1 MLNSQLTF
9 IALRS
14 NALFYYW
21 YNYTNYIHFV
31 RSACADDKKKE
42 RPNRFAVVVFDE
54 EDGVEVVPTE
64 WLNDDEAMCRWPND
78 NVRGLYNLVRKSVP
92 IDDSNSTWYSC
103 RILYKSGES
112 SCIQVA
118 SHASTC
124 PMYTLAVTSFH
135 VYTCMSIVATYQDA
149 DEKAERGME
158 TSQVIDSDAARD
170 ADAEG
175 GRGKRNKT

>member
-1 MLNSQLTF
+1 M
-9 IALRS
+9 
-14 NALFYYW
+14 
-21 YNYTNYIHFV
+21 NYIHFV

-124 PMYTLAVTSFH
+124 PDY
-135 VYTCMSIVATYQDA
+135 VYTC
-149 DEKAERGME
+149 
-158 TSQVIDSDAARD
+158 SDFIPCLHMHVD
-170 ADAEG
+170 CSYLP
-175 GRGKRNKT
+175 GRR

>member
-1 MLNSQLTF
+1 M
-9 IALRS
+9 
-14 NALFYYW
+14 
-21 YNYTNYIHFV
+21 NYIHFV

-112 SCIQVA
+112 SCILVT

-124 PMYTLAVTSFH
+124 PDY
-135 VYTCMSIVATYQDA
+135 VYTC
-149 DEKAERGME
+149 
-158 TSQVIDSDAARD
+158 SDFIPCLHMHVD
-170 ADAEG
+170 CSYLP
-175 GRGKRNKT
+175 GRR

>member
-112 SCIQVA
+112 SCILVT
-118 SHASTC
+118 SHASTF
-124 PMYTLAVTSFH
+124 PDY
-135 VYTCMSIVATYQDA
+135 VYTC
-149 DEKAERGME
+149 
-158 TSQVIDSDAARD
+158 SDFIPCLHMHVD
-170 ADAEG
+170 CSYLP
-175 GRGKRNKT
+175 GRR